1 MSQSIEIELKNIL
14 TKQEFNKLIKFFQFN
29 DENFFTQE
37 NHYFDTKDFALKKA
51 GCALRIRRKNNRYE
65 LTLKQP
71 YGDGLLETNEHLTDE
86 MAENMFQ
93 TGKTMV
99 ESIRNLIEGMKIDPN
114 LMQYFG
120 SLTTN
125 RAETAYK
132 NGLIVLDHS
141 YYLNKEDF
149 EIEYEVSNREKGLE
163 VFSELLLHLDIP
175 IRKTDNKIMR
185 FYNEKYNQQA
195 RFKKE
200 N

>member
-1 MSQSIEIELKNIL
+1 MSQTIEIELKNIL
-14 TKQEFNKLIKFFQFN
+14 TKQEFNKLKNFFQFN

-51 GCALRIRRKNNRYE
+51 GCALRIRRKNNKFE

-71 YGDGLLETNEHLTDE
+71 HGDGLLETNEHLTDE
-86 MAENMFQ
+86 MAENMFN
-93 TGKTMV
+93 TGKIMA
-99 ESIRNLIEGMKIDPN
+99 ESIRNIIEAMEIDPN

-120 SLTTN
+120 ALTTI
-125 RAETAYK
+125 RAETAYR

-163 VFSELLLHLDIP
+163 VFSELLLNLDIP

-185 FYNEKYNQQA
+185 FYKEKYNQQA
-195 RFKKE
+195 GF
-200 N
+200 